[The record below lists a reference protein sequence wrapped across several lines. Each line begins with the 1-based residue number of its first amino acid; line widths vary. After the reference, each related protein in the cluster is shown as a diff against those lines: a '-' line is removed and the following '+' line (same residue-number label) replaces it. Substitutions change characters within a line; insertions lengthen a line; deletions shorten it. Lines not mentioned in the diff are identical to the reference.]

1 MLLVLQVHLRTREGG
16 CRGRFQLKSLWPCL
30 LRAGDYTTGL
40 AFITTWSSLNHRKS
54 RTVTS
59 SLESSNPT
67 PLNFLA
73 FLLQRFIVA
82 ELLGRTLVPCGC
94 QLLRYFSKW
103 YLVPYCSAD
112 FFLYRS
118 TALNFQQQGYL
129 TVSPS
134 TDSVSRHA
142 NTAAACAV
150 RTGEGVSNG
159 LYISRPCWLPTALM
173 AYT

>member
-1 MLLVLQVHLRTREGG
+1 MEVPAEVTLALSTTCWGLQ
-16 CRGRFQLKSLWPCL
+16 
-30 LRAGDYTTGL
+30 TGL

-67 PLNFLA
+67 QFNFLA

-94 QLLRYFSKW
+94 QLLSYFSKR
-103 YLVPYCSAD
+103 YLVPYCSAEL
-112 FFLYRS
+112 FLYRS
-118 TALNFQQQGYL
+118 TAPNLQKQGYL

-134 TDSVSRHA
+134 TDSVRSPCEHSCCLCCA
-142 NTAAACAV
+142 NWRRC
-150 RTGEGVSNG
+150 
-159 LYISRPCWLPTALM
+159 L
-173 AYT
+173 